1 VSCARR
7 GKLSFGERRVASQ
20 RRRLVAGKS
29 TQMKVH
35 PGMLMKTKD
44 GRFQV
49 SGGRRGKSEF
59 GRAASDEP
67 TARAPRP
74 VSRTWPPRSAPDTPP
89 LRLSAD
95 GWMWMR
101 MREQTR
107 LPIAHG
113 YEFTAPP
120 SPRGIHAGGRS
131 DPPSVAEFRQWE
143 EKKMLKKHVQ
153 SLNVYENKHTQDT
166 MPEKNQTFMSK
177 FRTFLFNGVPILQ
190 ESVALRGQFVR

>member
-1 VSCARR
+1 
-7 GKLSFGERRVASQ
+7 
-20 RRRLVAGKS
+20 
-29 TQMKVH
+29 
-35 PGMLMKTKD
+35 
-44 GRFQV
+44 
-49 SGGRRGKSEF
+49 
-59 GRAASDEP
+59 
-67 TARAPRP
+67 
-74 VSRTWPPRSAPDTPP
+74 
-89 LRLSAD
+89 
-95 GWMWMR
+95 